1 MKKQYKILFILF
13 FLWNL
18 AHPQSVFYNYLKTS
32 LVKTAGVKQ
41 ISSIDSLN
49 SIQTVKYFDGLGRHI
64 QTVQAR
70 ITPNGYDMV
79 QPVCYDSI
87 GRQAKTYLP
96 YVSNR
101 TDAYIDESWLTN
113 QADYYDNVDP
123 APNIAISDY
132 PFAEVEFDNSPLNRV
147 MKQGAPGAAWQL
159 DQHPVEFAYQTNN
172 YNDSIIIWE
181 YNSSTAHASKNGY
194 YATGTLYIVETTDE
208 NGNVTKEYKDLQ
220 GRVVLKTSE
229 LASDIY
235 YTYYVYDDFG
245 NLGTVIPPKAYALME
260 DESWSL
266 TDSVSNL
273 VYTYKY
279 DQRQRMVEK
288 QIPGAEA
295 VYMVYDKLDR
305 LVLTQ
310 DGNMRDS
317 SLWMFTKYDA
327 FSRPVSTGTYAH
339 GSNIDQAA
347 MQAIVNG
354 DQSFPTTSL
363 DTLTLT
369 YYDNYSFDP
378 GLSYTNVYEISSN
391 ANVKG
396 LQTGSKVKVLGTSIW
411 LLSKIY
417 YDDKNRLIQTRRQLY
432 DGLNGGIETV
442 SMDLS
447 FTGQVE
453 KQKQSQTFNGNTT
466 SVEVINNYD
475 HAQRLTKLRQV
486 IGSDTVTIADLEY
499 NELGQLTE
507 KTLAGLEEINYG
519 YNIRGW
525 LNQIN
530 DPDNVGS
537 DLFTMKLL
545 YEDDSDITNLA
556 SADQFN
562 GNISGMV
569 WNEKESDGNYV
580 KKGYGYLYDEINR
593 LTAADYGEG
602 SSFNDAGSVDKY
614 NEYDITYDE
623 NGNIQTLKRN
633 SGSIIDNLS
642 YVYENS
648 GNSNR
653 LATVGDASG
662 IATGFSDV
670 AGTDY
675 AYDANGN
682 LIQDNNKSIT
692 NIEYNLLNLPK
703 LITKDASNTVT
714 YIYSATGEKLCKE
727 TKLNDTV
734 TKRYY
739 CDGFEYDN
747 AKYLALIHHAEGVV
761 DVTNNGTTFSYE
773 YFLKDHLGNTRIA
786 FRKDGG
792 NKVLTQREVYY
803 PFGLTAEK
811 YSANSNQYKYNG
823 KELQEDLGLN
833 WYDYGARMYDAQIG
847 RFHNIDP
854 MGEFTRGLTP
864 YHYVCNNPIALID
877 PTGMYTIYDCRGNPH
892 EISSSCGIT
901 IYEASNDDDDDDE
914 PTEDDIAIAEA
925 KYWFGVETD
934 DQTVANI
941 KREQVYL
948 EAWAPEL
955 AAFYE
960 WAMQQDDLSAKDIAL
975 LAAER
980 SSQVKGLIMM
990 KVFSPETVGMILF
1003 MATDVG
1009 VSSRVRKSVFK
1020 YLARHGSNLSGQ
1032 GFKSFNAFKKIMG
1045 KAGKD
1050 KHWHHIVEQTK
1061 NNIARFGNESVHNTR
1076 NLVRVNATNH
1086 YKISAHYSS
1095 KLPGMNQ
1102 TVRKW
1107 LSTKSY
1113 EFQYNYGINI
1123 LKIYS
1128 K

>member
-1 MKKQYKILFILF
+1 MKKQYNILFIIL

-18 AHPQSVFYNYLKTS
+18 AHPQTVFYNYLKTS

-49 SIQTVKYFDGLGRHI
+49 AIQTVKYFDGLGRHI

-70 ITPNGYDMV
+70 ITPNGYDMI

-101 TDAYIDESWLTN
+101 TDAYIDESWIIN
-113 QADYYDNVDP
+113 QADFYSSP
-123 APNIAISDY
+123 GAGIASSPY
-132 PFAEVEFDNSPLNRV
+132 PFSEVEFDNSPLNRV

-159 DQHPVEFAYQTNN
+159 NEHPVEFGYQTNN
-172 YNDSIIIWE
+172 YNNSIIIWE
-181 YNSSTAHASKNGY
+181 YNSTTAHASKNGY

-208 NGNVTKEYKDLQ
+208 NGNATKEYKNLQ
-220 GRVVLKTSE
+220 GQVVLKTSE
-229 LASDIY
+229 LASDTY

-260 DESWSL
+260 YESWSL

-288 QIPGAEA
+288 KIPGAEA

-310 DGNMRDS
+310 DGEMRKDNIWLFS
-317 SLWMFTKYDA
+317 KYDD
-327 FSRPVSTGTYAH
+327 FSRPVSTGTYTH
-339 GSNIDQAA
+339 GSNIDQTA
-347 MQAIVNG
+347 MQTIVDGN
-354 DQSFPTTSL
+354 QSFPTTNL
-363 DTLTLT
+363 DTLALT
-369 YYDNYSFDP
+369 YYDNYSFSDSLAYSNIY
-378 GLSYTNVYEISSN
+378 GISSN
-391 ANVKG
+391 TNVRG
-396 LQTGSKVKVLGTSIW
+396 LQTGSKVKVLGTSTW
-411 LLSKIY
+411 LLSKNY
-417 YDDKNRLIQTRRQLY
+417 YDDKNRLVQTRRQLY
-432 DGLNGGIETV
+432 DGSNGGTETI

-453 KQKQSQTFNGNTT
+453 RQKQSQTFNGNTT
-466 SVEVINNYD
+466 TVEIINNYD

-486 IGSDTVTIADLEY
+486 IGTDTVTIADLEY

-507 KTLAGLEEINYG
+507 KTLAGLEDINYE

-525 LNQIN
+525 LSQIN

-537 DLFTMKLL
+537 DLFSMKLL
-545 YEDDSDITNLA
+545 YEDDSDIANLA
-556 SADQFN
+556 SAGQFN

-653 LATVGDASG
+653 LASVSDASG
-662 IATGFSDV
+662 LATGFSDV

-682 LIQDNNKSIT
+682 LTQDNNKSIT

-703 LITKDASNTVT
+703 LITKDANNTVT

-739 CDGFEYDN
+739 CGGFEYDN
-747 AKYLALIHHAEGVV
+747 AKYLALVHHAEGVV
-761 DVTNNGTTFSYE
+761 DVTNNGTTFTYE

-833 WYDYGARMYDAQIG
+833 WYDYGARFYDPTIG
-847 RFHNIDP
+847 RWHSIDP
-854 MGEFTRGLTP
+854 MAEKYVNLAP
-864 YHYVCNNPIALID
+864 YNYCANNPLRFFDPDGMRIGDGVDLYNQMVDANNEKKDYHLNRANNLGAKASNARAKGKEKKAQRLEKRQRNNKDMASKYTEVAEELTALE
-877 PTGMYTIYDCRGNPH
+877 N
-892 EISSSCGIT
+892 SGIT
-901 IYEASNDDDDDDE
+901 YNIYSN
-914 PTEDDIAIAEA
+914 
-925 KYWFGVETD
+925 
-934 DQTVANI
+934 
-941 KREQVYL
+941 
-948 EAWAPEL
+948 
-955 AAFYE
+955 
-960 WAMQQDDLSAKDIAL
+960 
-975 LAAER
+975 
-980 SSQVKGLIMM
+980 
-990 KVFSPETVGMILF
+990 VGN
-1003 MATDVG
+1003 D
-1009 VSSRVRKSVFK
+1009 VSSNEYAAGATTYNPDTKSIDIKLRGGFN
-1020 YLARHGSNLSGQ
+1020 SNFLSHELKHAYQFETG
-1032 GFKSFNAFKKIMG
+1032 KLSFSASTG
-1045 KAGKD
+1045 KAGILYD
-1050 KHWHHIVEQTK
+1050 LQDEVEAYQRG
-1061 NNIARFGNESVHNTR
+1061 ALFGGQSKSFREIQR
-1076 NLVRVNATNH
+1076 EYA
-1086 YKISAHYSS
+1086 KIQDREDQRQLYSQFS
-1095 KLPGMNQ
+1095 YNQ
-1102 TVRKW
+1102 TYYDGFTSAGFIRTGNAQVWRGQVKRP
-1107 LSTKSY
+1107 L
-1113 EFQYNYGINI
+1113 
-1123 LKIYS
+1123 L
-1128 K
+1128 